1 MLRKGR
7 NLWEE
12 VGVGTGGSEMK
23 WRIEENQ
30 RNLRIIQLYVVICW
44 CCFEI
49 IHTTIVYSYYMLWY
63 VVTVVIT
70 CCLSAIIRNRSVPL
84 SSSDESWKWM
94 EMDGNESKYVRVRG
108 KNLQLQHVVQFSQ
121 LWKASRQEQHD
132 WCCSNVGWQVH
143 HVDGEGSSAKK
154 VGRAPLQD
162 VNFNADFQQMEL
174 YAMLGVFGDAY
185 FFWDPCTY

>member
-30 RNLRIIQLYVVICW
+30 RNLGILQLYVVICW

-63 VVTVVIT
+63 VVIT
-70 CCLSAIIRNRSVPL
+70 CFLFAIIRNRSVL
-84 SSSDESWKWM
+84 VSSSDESWKWM
-94 EMDGNESKYVRVRG
+94 DMKVNMFECEGRICNCST
-108 KNLQLQHVVQFSQ
+108 
-121 LWKASRQEQHD
+121 
-132 WCCSNVGWQVH
+132 WC
-143 HVDGEGSSAKK
+143 SSASCGRPRDKSNMTDVAPMWDDRCTMWMEK
-154 VGRAPLQD
+154 VVLQKRL
-162 VNFNADFQQMEL
+162 EGL
-174 YAMLGVFGDAY
+174 H
-185 FFWDPCTY
+185 CKT

>member
-30 RNLRIIQLYVVICW
+30 KNLG
-44 CCFEI
+44 I
-49 IHTTIVYSYYMLWY
+49 IHNYTTICCDMLMLFWNYTTIVTVYSYYMLWY
-63 VVTVVIT
+63 VVIT
-70 CCLSAIIRNRSVPL
+70 CYLSAIIRNRSVL
-84 SSSDESWKWM
+84 VSSSDESWKWM
-94 EMDGNESKYVRVRG
+94 ELVSETPSRNESKYIRVRG
-108 KNLQLQHVVQFSQ
+108 RNLQLQHVEFSQ

-154 VGRAPLQD
+154 VGRAPL
-162 VNFNADFQQMEL
+162 
-174 YAMLGVFGDAY
+174 
-185 FFWDPCTY
+185 